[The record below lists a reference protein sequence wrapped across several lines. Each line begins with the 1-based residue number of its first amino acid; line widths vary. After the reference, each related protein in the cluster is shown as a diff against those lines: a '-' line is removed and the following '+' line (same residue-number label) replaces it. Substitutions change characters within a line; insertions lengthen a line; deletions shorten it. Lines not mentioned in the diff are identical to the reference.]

1 MAGTGNALFT
11 VAAPAELP
19 RLNGPAREQ
28 VCDIQRARILSA
40 MAAVVRER
48 GVARA
53 TVARVV
59 AYAGVSRRTFYE
71 LFSDRDECFLATF
84 DDGVLR
90 ASRYVLDAYDPEA
103 LWVERIRTSLAAL
116 LSFLDVERGVGW
128 LLVVDSLGAGPVALE
143 RRRRVLARI
152 VAFVDE
158 GRGDGRG
165 GDGRSPLTAE
175 GVVGGIFSL
184 IHARMVDD
192 GKAPLMDLLNPLV
205 AMIVLPYLGTAA
217 ARRELART
225 LPRVFDYGHRT
236 GHDPLRELDM
246 RLTYRTIRVLLAIDA
261 HPGASNRQV
270 GDAAGIRDQGQ
281 VSKLLARLQHLGL
294 IRNEGNP
301 KVKGEPNTWALTKGG
316 EQVRAAITPGPGGGE
331 HAGSLSARA

>member
-1 MAGTGNALFT
+1 MFT
-11 VAAPAELP
+11 VAAPAELAQG
-19 RLNGPAREQ
+19 LNGLAREQ

-40 MAAVVRER
+40 MVEVVRER

-53 TVARVV
+53 TVALVV
-59 AYAGVSRRTFYE
+59 ACAGVSRRTFYE
-71 LFSDRDECFLATF
+71 LFSDRDECFLAAF
-84 DDGVLR
+84 DDGVSR

-103 LWVERIRTSLAAL
+103 RWVERIRTSLAGL
-116 LSFLDVERGVGW
+116 LSFLDAERGIGW

-158 GRGDGRG
+158 GRGEGRG
-165 GDGRSPLTAE
+165 GDGRSPLTAD
-175 GVVGGIFSL
+175 GIVGGIFSL

-205 AMIVLPYLGTAA
+205 AMIVLPYLGPAA
-217 ARRELART
+217 ARRELARP
-225 LPRVFDYGHRT
+225 LPRVSDHGHRT

-261 HPGASNRQV
+261 HPGASNREV

-294 IRNEGNP
+294 IRNGGNP
-301 KVKGEPNTWALTKGG
+301 KVKGEPNAWALT
-316 EQVRAAITPGPGGGE
+316 EQGADVQETISGQTPKP
-331 HAGSLSARA
+331 